1 MMEGMQ
7 MLTRRLIPGLC
18 LVILTSVILTA
29 AAIDAPVANAVM
41 NGDRDAVRSL
51 LKQKVNVNAAQG
63 DGMTALHWAAF
74 RDDVEVAQLLVQSGA
89 NAKATTRNG
98 ALTPIFMAA
107 KNGSPRMIELLLK
120 AGADPNTSDVNGATV
135 LMIASTA
142 GNPESVQALLKSG
155 ANANAKENTNGQTA
169 LMFAAWENRGS
180 VIRAL
185 VSAGADMS
193 VTTKTMKL
201 ERETI
206 DENGNPIVNATANDP
221 DVVRGGDRPRGGASA
236 PGADP
241 PGNLIMGGLTALL
254 IASRDGQMDAV
265 QALVESGV
273 DLNQV
278 SAGDRSSSLVISV
291 ANGHYAVA
299 KYLVDHGANPNLVNI
314 DGLSPLWA
322 TVNMRYA
329 PISWAPNPRTDQ
341 EIDSLI
347 LIKDLLEHAADPNI
361 RTLKRK
367 LWFSPTSHDQTWVDP
382 KGSTPFFRAAASSD
396 VDAMKILVA
405 YGADPNRPSTGGTT
419 PLIVAAGLGWVG
431 NFSSN
436 APGQWMNAVK
446 FCIEHGADINAVDSK
461 GYTALH
467 GAAIRGDNDLVKYLL
482 EKGAKID
489 AVTKAGDS
497 VGDMAN
503 GPFEHAIPH
512 PDTREMLIKLGAKD
526 SNNCRSDQCVVK
538 EIKKPRPE

>member
-18 LVILTSVILTA
+18 LVILTSVIMTA

-51 LKQKVNVNAAQG
+51 LKQKANVNAAQG

-74 RDDVEVAQLLVQSGA
+74 RDDLEIAQLLVQNGA
-89 NAKATTRNG
+89 NVKAGTRNG

-107 KNGSPRMIELLLK
+107 KNGSPRMIEVLLK
-120 AGADPNTSDVNGATV
+120 GGADANSADVNGTTV

-142 GNPESVQALLKSG
+142 GNAEAVQVLLKNG
-155 ANANAKENTNGQTA
+155 ANANAKEKQNGQTA
-169 LMFAAWENRGS
+169 LMFAAWENRGA

-185 VSAGADMS
+185 AAAGADMS

-206 DENGNPIVNATANDP
+206 DENGNPINATANDP
-221 DVVRGGDRPRGGASA
+221 DYVRGGDRPRGAA
-236 PGADP
+236 AANAEP

-254 IASRDGQMDAV
+254 IAARDGQMDAV

-273 DLNQV
+273 DVNQV
-278 SAGDRSSSLVISV
+278 SAGDRSSSLVISI

-299 KYLVDHGANPNLVNI
+299 KYLVDHGTNPNLVNI

-347 LIKDLLEHAADPNI
+347 LIKALLEHGADANGQ
-361 RTLKRK
+361 TLKRK

-382 KGSTPFFRAAASSD
+382 KGSTAFFRAAASSD
-396 VDAMKILVA
+396 VDAMKLLVA
-405 YGADPNRPSTGGTT
+405 YGADPNLPSTGGTT

-497 VGDMAN
+497 VADMAN

>member
-1 MMEGMQ
+1 MEGMQ
-7 MLTRRLIPGLC
+7 MLTRQLVLGLC
-18 LVILTSVILTA
+18 LVILTSVIMTA
-29 AAIDAPVANAVM
+29 AAIDAPIANAVM
-41 NGDRDAVRSL
+41 NGDRDAVRLL
-51 LKQKVNVNAAQG
+51 LKEKANVNAAQG

-74 RDDVEVAQLLVQSGA
+74 RDDLEIGQLLVQNGA
-89 NAKATTRNG
+89 NVKAATRNG

-107 KNGSPRMIELLLK
+107 KNGSPRMLELLLK
-120 AGADPNTSDVNGATV
+120 GGADANTADVNGTTV
-135 LMIASTA
+135 LMIAATA
-142 GNPESVQALLKSG
+142 GNPEAVQVLLKNG
-155 ANANAKENTNGQTA
+155 ANVNAKEKQNGQTA
-169 LMFAAWENRGS
+169 LMFAAWENRGAA
-180 VIRAL
+180 IRAL
-185 VSAGADMS
+185 TAAGADMS

-201 ERETI
+201 ERDTV
-206 DENGNPIVNATANDP
+206 DENGNPINATANDP
-221 DVVRGGDRPRGGASA
+221 DFVRGGERPRGAA
-236 PGADP
+236 VANAEP

-254 IASRDGQMDAV
+254 IAARDGQMDAV
-265 QALVESGV
+265 QALVESGADV
-273 DLNQV
+273 NQV
-278 SAGDRSSSLVISV
+278 SAGDRSSSLVISI
-291 ANGHYAVA
+291 ANGHYAAA
-299 KYLVDHGANPNLVNI
+299 KYLVDHGANPNAVNI

-347 LIKDLLEHAADPNI
+347 LVKALLEHGADPNVQ
-361 RTLKRK
+361 TLKRK

-405 YGADPNRPSTGGTT
+405 YGADPNRPSAGGTT

-436 APGQWMNAVK
+436 APGQWMDAVK
-446 FCIEHGADINAVDSK
+446 FCVEHGADVNAVDVK

-467 GAAIRGDNDLVKYLL
+467 GAAIRGDNDMVKYLL

-489 AVTKAGDS
+489 AVTKTGDS
-497 VGDMAN
+497 VADMAN

-512 PDTREMLIKLGAKD
+512 PDTRDMLIKLGSKD

-538 EIKKPRPE
+538 EIKKPRP

>member
-1 MMEGMQ
+1 MEGMQ

-51 LKQKVNVNAAQG
+51 LKQKANVNAAQG

-74 RDDVEVAQLLVQSGA
+74 RDDLEIAQLLVQSGA
-89 NAKATTRNG
+89 NVKAVTRNG

-107 KNGSPRMIELLLK
+107 KNGNPRMIEVLLK
-120 AGADPNTSDVNGATV
+120 GGADVNTADVNGTTV
-135 LMIASTA
+135 LMIAATA
-142 GNPESVQALLKSG
+142 GNPEAVQVLLKNG
-155 ANANAKENTNGQTA
+155 ATVNAKEQQNGQTA
-169 LMFAAWENRGS
+169 LMFAAWENRGAA
-180 VIRAL
+180 IRAL
-185 VSAGADMS
+185 AAAGADMS

-201 ERETI
+201 ERETL
-206 DENGNPIVNATANDP
+206 DENGNPINATANDP
-221 DVVRGGDRPRGGASA
+221 DYVRGGERRAAA
-236 PGADP
+236 PNAEP

-254 IASRDGQMDAV
+254 IAARDGQMDAV
-265 QALVESGV
+265 QALVESNV
-273 DLNQV
+273 DVNQV
-278 SAGDRSSSLVISV
+278 SAGDRSSSLVISI

-299 KYLVDHGANPNLVNI
+299 KYLADHGANPNLVNI

-347 LIKDLLEHAADPNI
+347 LIKALLEHGADPNI
-361 RTLKRK
+361 QTLKRK

-396 VDAMKILVA
+396 VEAMKLLAA
-405 YGADPNRPSTGGTT
+405 YGADTNLPSAGGTT

-446 FCIEHGADINAVDSK
+446 FCLEHGADINAVDSK

-467 GAAIRGDNDLVKYLL
+467 GAAIRGDNDMVKYLL
-482 EKGAKID
+482 DKGAKID
-489 AVTKAGDS
+489 AMTKAGDS
-497 VGDMAN
+497 VADMAN

-512 PDTREMLIKLGAKD
+512 PDTRDMLIKLGAKD